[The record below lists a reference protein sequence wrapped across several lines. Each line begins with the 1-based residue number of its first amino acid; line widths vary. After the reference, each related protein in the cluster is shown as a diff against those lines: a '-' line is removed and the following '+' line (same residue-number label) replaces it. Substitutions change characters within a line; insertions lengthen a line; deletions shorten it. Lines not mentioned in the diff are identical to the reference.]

1 MDCGE
6 VETYMCCEWCE
17 QLSKRT
23 LLCAANFIG
32 PQHFKLRLTWWKY
45 MNGALTGTQ
54 WCNVCTD
61 LLHISESYIKHSCS
75 YNNRQLFMS
84 WKTSGV
90 TGDPDGG
97 KWSLSSFGRFIS
109 REGSPDVSCVC
120 SVLIDTRAHTHARTH
135 TKSVVKICFWFNWL
149 GREFVCGVS
158 GSRW

>member
-6 VETYMCCEWCE
+6 AETYICCEWRE

-32 PQHFKLRLTWWKY
+32 PQQFKLRLIWLKY

-61 LLHISESYIKHSCS
+61 LLHISESDIKLSCS
-75 YNNRQLFMS
+75 SYNRQLFMS

-90 TGDPDGG
+90 TGDPVGG
-97 KWSLSSFGRFIS
+97 KWPLSSFGWFIS
-109 REGSPDVSCVC
+109 RERSRDASCVC
-120 SVLIDTRAHTHARTH
+120 SVLIDTRAHTPTH

-149 GREFVCGVS
+149 GREFVCNVLW
-158 GSRW
+158 SRS